1 MFTIPKLNILTIPY
15 IKKLANECNIE
26 LNNGKKSDLIEQI
39 VNSNISEEKLNSLIE
54 KYLKEKNQNIG
65 YNKRKSSN
73 YLTLETRVKK
83 LEDQINYIYSSLH
96 INKEISILKEDIDS
110 KNQYKEGNLLFI
122 GKNIETL
129 EDIKE
134 FIVTILELGDSI
146 TIDNLIKI
154 KELQTIS
161 LSLLKKAVS
170 ELIENNVLYPSK
182 EESIQKINGNIGKL
196 RRIN

>member
-39 VNSNISEEKLNSLIE
+39 VNSNISEEKLNFLIE

-161 LSLLKKAVS
+161 FSLLKKAVS